1 MRDINIAKIDETAL
15 QLYCNTRSKN
25 YRHKGQHDIF
35 KQTIYN
41 FSQVLKED
49 YNCQPYFITVTF
61 PIDKYQRDIEREWSQ
76 AGIFIEQFKETL
88 SKNYLVVGGIIA
100 VEPHKNSTLKSK
112 RGKNSKAGSPHFHIV
127 VWLCH
132 QFLNPH
138 LEKMGFALLLAGSF
152 SKISFLPSR
161 IDTLKA
167 VLYATKERGS
177 DIIGDLCRAYTSWPQ
192 NINIWSNHSE
202 THQVFLQMEQSLNY
216 NTQSCF
222 ISNEF
227 YNKFPTTRCHQDKG
241 LLLAELFAKIFDIQ
255 GLAVRDDHVY
265 GRIPGTLYS
274 WSRYMPLEDWVAQR
288 FNFKA
293 PLAYLQMLKDHT
305 LWITKQGSL
314 RKDQKN
320 FKIFPNLIIQG
331 FLVEFKDCIYN
342 FYDGTTISLQDVK
355 PNTATFCHV
364 KSNFDQC
371 RPPYTLL
378 GLLHTLIAWGQD
390 ITKER
395 KEVLA
400 IPVDERKRYD
410 LARIQHFQKS
420 EDRFRDALQTFGGLY
435 HPNDNRKQN
444 PALYLC
450 GEPSTYKTFLIRAI
464 FDRLVGIDSVEVIS
478 RHNGRFNTG
487 NLRKEDGQ
495 PYILVIDDMRWQH
508 LGLHLP
514 DFINLLDGYFV
525 KTEKKYKTSQAGQL
539 KGTIA
544 ITSNE
549 NVGGDREISTIST
562 TDLNALETRLKE
574 IQLHKIREEFVL
586 SPLFLQQ
593 IKDEAVAFSIL
604 TNTFYLARDTESKK
618 ILRVPKSFTTLQD
631 HVDHDASIFEKAG
644 FEHMI
649 NIFKDFS

>member
-1 MRDINIAKIDETAL
+1 MTNKDIVKIDDSAL
-15 QLYCNTRSKN
+15 QLFCNTRSKN
-25 YRHKGQHDIF
+25 YRHKGQQDLF
-35 KQTIYN
+35 KQSIYN

-61 PIDKYQRDIEREWSQ
+61 PIDKHQRDIEREWTQ
-76 AGIFIEQFKETL
+76 AGFFIEQFKETL
-88 SKNYLVVGGIIA
+88 SKHYLVVGGIIA

-112 RGKNSKAGSPHFHIV
+112 KGKNTKAGSPHFHIV

-138 LEKMGFALLLAGSF
+138 LEKMGFALLLSGSF
-152 SKISFLPSR
+152 SKISLLASR
-161 IDTLKA
+161 IDVLKA
-167 VLYATKERGS
+167 SVYATKERG
-177 DIIGDLCRAYTSWPQ
+177 DQIIGDLCRAYTHWPQ

-202 THQVFLQMEQSLNY
+202 THPVFLQIEQCLNY
-216 NTQSCF
+216 NAQNCF

-227 YNKFPTTRCHQDKG
+227 FNQFPTTRYHKDKG

-255 GLAVRDDHVY
+255 GLAVRDNHIY

-274 WSRYMPLEDWVAQR
+274 WSKYMPLEDWVAQR
-288 FNFKA
+288 FNFNA
-293 PLAYLQMLKDHT
+293 PPAYLQMLKDHT
-305 LWITKQGSL
+305 LWITKQGAL
-314 RKDQKN
+314 RKDQKPLP
-320 FKIFPNLIIQG
+320 IFPNLIIHG

-355 PNTATFCHV
+355 PNTATLCHV

-371 RPPYTLL
+371 RPPYTIL
-378 GLLHTLIAWGQD
+378 GLLHTLIAWGED
-390 ITKER
+390 ITKKR
-395 KEVLA
+395 KQVLA
-400 IPVDERKRYD
+400 IPADERKRYD
-410 LARIQHFQKS
+410 LARILHFQSS
-420 EDRFRDALQTFGGLY
+420 ENRFIDALQAFGGLY
-435 HPNDNRKQN
+435 HPHDNRKNN
-444 PALYLC
+444 PVLYLY

-487 NLRKEDGQ
+487 HLRKDDGQ
-495 PYILVIDDMRWQH
+495 PYILVIDEMRWGH
-508 LGLHLP
+508 LGMHLP

-525 KTEKKYKTSQAGQL
+525 KTERKYKSPQAGQL

-549 NVGGDREISTIST
+549 PVGGDRGNSLIST
-562 TDLNALETRLKE
+562 TDINALETRLKE
-574 IQLHKIREEFVL
+574 IQLYKIREEFVL
-586 SPLFLQQ
+586 SPDFLNQ
-593 IKDEAVAFSIL
+593 IKEEAVAFSIL
-604 TNTFYLARDTESKK
+604 TNTFYLARDSEYKHKLRIPKCFTE
-618 ILRVPKSFTTLQD
+618 LQD
-631 HVDHDASIFEKAG
+631 DVDHDAPIFEKAG